1 MIENRTDA
9 KAEIADLVR
18 NLPGSL
24 LQVYAGGENVSVSG
38 ISPLFLVLRFPQ
50 SETVPERV
58 DLDLHYLDFRARRYE
73 ERRFLQVELESAD
86 DRDDCLEAVYRIP
99 EKEFAAVYDFVTCQ
113 YANYIRCRA
122 GAVDNSFSKEL
133 AGYPYEEDAQMA
145 ESAQAWY
152 AARKERMELLYQEV
166 RHLTAGGRER
176 VYLGSQF
183 CHMLV
188 PSWKELQGQMEEMK
202 TAGHPI
208 TLCLPYLS
216 ESRVFHVQ
224 KLLHSVYDW
233 CRQQG
238 EHIEVL
244 YNDYGYED
252 TQTFDCL
259 QSADLFTWHRGALL
273 DKTKKDPRLKYHM
286 SAGDP
291 PLQMERDADDT
302 GTVYLPFYRISTSQY
317 CTLRAL
323 VQKGDRARQS
333 EVFSCEGL
341 CRKYVCIYPEH
352 LNLLGIGN
360 SLWSVE
366 ERLLEDPSRLT
377 DYVRQHHVKRIV
389 WNLSLLP
396 GLSGQQE
403 KYFFSGEVRG

>member
-50 SETVPERV
+50 GETVPERV

-86 DRDDCLEAVYRIP
+86 DRGDCLEAVYRIP

-176 VYLGSQF
+176 
-183 CHMLV
+183 
-188 PSWKELQGQMEEMK
+188 
-202 TAGHPI
+202 
-208 TLCLPYLS
+208 
-216 ESRVFHVQ
+216 
-224 KLLHSVYDW
+224 
-233 CRQQG
+233 
-238 EHIEVL
+238 
-244 YNDYGYED
+244 
-252 TQTFDCL
+252 
-259 QSADLFTWHRGALL
+259 
-273 DKTKKDPRLKYHM
+273 
-286 SAGDP
+286 
-291 PLQMERDADDT
+291 
-302 GTVYLPFYRISTSQY
+302 
-317 CTLRAL
+317 
-323 VQKGDRARQS
+323 
-333 EVFSCEGL
+333 
-341 CRKYVCIYPEH
+341 
-352 LNLLGIGN
+352 GI
-360 SLWSVE
+360 
-366 ERLLEDPSRLT
+366 
-377 DYVRQHHVKRIV
+377 Q
-389 WNLSLLP
+389 
-396 GLSGQQE
+396 
-403 KYFFSGEVRG
+403 

>member
-1 MIENRTDA
+1 MNENREDA
-9 KAEIADLVR
+9 KAEIAGLVR

-24 LQVYAGGENVSVSG
+24 IQVYSGGENVSVSG
-38 ISPLFLVLRFPQ
+38 ISPLFLALRFPQ
-50 SETVPERV
+50 GENVPEYA

-73 ERRFLQVELESAD
+73 ERHFLQAGLESAD
-86 DRDDCLEAVYRIP
+86 DRGDYLEAVYRIP
-99 EKEFAAVYDFVTCQ
+99 EKEFAEVYDFITRQ
-113 YANYIRCRA
+113 YANYIHCRA
-122 GAVDNSFSKEL
+122 GAVDNFFSKEL
-133 AGYPYEEDAQMA
+133 AGYPYEEDTQMA

-152 AARKERMELLYQEV
+152 MARKERMELLHQEV
-166 RHLTAGGRER
+166 LRLTAESRER

-188 PSWKELQGQMEEMK
+188 PSWEALRRQMEEMK
-202 TAGHPI
+202 ATGHPI

-216 ESRVFHVQ
+216 ESRVLQMQ

-252 TQTFDCL
+252 VQTFDCL
-259 QSADLFTWHRGALL
+259 QSADHFTWHRGALL

-286 SAGDP
+286 SDRNL

-333 EVFSCEGL
+333 EVLSCEGL